1 MKPAGPVTWKSNP
14 ARSCAAITSRT
25 ELTVLETFAVASTPT
40 KTWTA
45 KESSD
50 VIGGETATTP
60 STDPRSCPRAAT
72 ACFWVSVR
80 GLSPVNT
87 AMAGI

>member
-50 VIGGETATTP
+50 VIGGETAATP
-60 STDPRSCPRAAT
+60 AMDPRSCPRAAT